1 MTGLVDVFILFL
13 RMAYHK
19 IINIILVAIQS
30 NEKIRKNLIDV
41 LKNPNFSVNTANTKV
56 ILVEIGTIIRSLV
69 IVMVNISKNP
79 PSSSNMWISRLLE
92 TVP

>member
-1 MTGLVDVFILFL
+1 
-13 RMAYHK
+13 MAYHQ